1 MWKEVCHKNK
11 SVLFALILKSNHVL
25 MNVCDKQCLN
35 NDDQYVVNYYAF
47 YLKFDIKM
55 NQSINVHNVWKD
67 EW

>member
-1 MWKEVCHKNK
+1 
-11 SVLFALILKSNHVL
+11 

-55 NQSINVHNVWKD
+55 NQSINVHNV
-67 EW
+67 